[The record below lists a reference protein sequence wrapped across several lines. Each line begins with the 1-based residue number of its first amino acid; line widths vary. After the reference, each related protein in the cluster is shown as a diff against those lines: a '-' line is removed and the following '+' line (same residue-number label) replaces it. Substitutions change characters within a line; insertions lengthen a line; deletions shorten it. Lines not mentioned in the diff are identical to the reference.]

1 MIEVVAMHVQLVRVT
16 TDDRTHRVWAAA
28 TSREE
33 AVERVLDAIPEGWTA
48 RLLGGSLKVREDGL
62 SNDLL
67 PGEVRE
73 LKGRWLS

>member
-1 MIEVVAMHVQLVRVT
+1 MAAIHLVRVT
-16 TDDRTHRVWAAA
+16 TDDRAHQVWAAA

-48 RLLGGSLKVREDGL
+48 SLLGESLKVREDGL
-62 SNDLL
+62 SDGLL

-73 LKGRWLS
+73 LKGRWLL

>member
-1 MIEVVAMHVQLVRVT
+1 MPAPPVQLVRVT
-16 TDDRTHRVWAAA
+16 TDDRIHQVWAAA

-48 RLLGGSLKVREDGL
+48 RLLGESLKVREDGL

-67 PGEVRE
+67 PGEVRK
-73 LKGRWLS
+73 LKARWFP